1 MNLSSI
7 PKIIILLLFSVSV
20 WTDVIAQPQIN
31 ICLTGR
37 VVENLKSYGQSFLN
51 AAYLARDQNNLADKV
66 EINSYFYNN
75 RPLEPIHVYNKMVHD
90 GCAAIIGF
98 EYLSD
103 LLLATKEQKSDKIPI
118 FTSYAS
124 TTNADQLPK
133 NIFIF
138 MPSYDSQA
146 KKMLDYL
153 HKRFNKIDNVL
164 VITEINRDEMLK
176 YKEVYSYELGKENI
190 KYDTFDFLEN
200 DSDILAKLNKFL
212 NKNKYN
218 YVFLLS
224 GAIAS
229 AKIADAM
236 NDHNTIFIGTENFG
250 SSVSQSF
257 FMRLK
262 DKVIRSYFIRNLD
275 FLKPSPILS
284 KFERTYLQKY
294 HENPTILAAYTYDAM
309 NIILKS
315 FNKSGVVDTYSMFPI
330 NYDGVTGVY
339 LRDNKFHRST
349 DYVILS
355 VTKDGYIYEQ

>member
-7 PKIIILLLFSVSV
+7 LKIITALILSLLV
-20 WTDVIAQPQIN
+20 WADVIAQPQIN
-31 ICLTGR
+31 ICFTGR

-51 AAYLARDQNNLADKV
+51 AAYLARDQNNLTNKI
-66 EINSYFYNN
+66 EIKNYFYNN
-75 RPLEPIHVYNKMVHD
+75 RPLEPIHVYNQMVHE

-103 LLLATKEQKSDKIPI
+103 LLLAAKEQKNDEIPI

-124 TTNADQLPK
+124 TTKADQLPQ

-146 KKMLDYL
+146 KKMLHYL
-153 HKRFNKIDNVL
+153 HKRFSNIDNVL
-164 VITEINRDEMLK
+164 LITQINRDEMLK
-176 YKEVYSYELGKENI
+176 YKEVYSYLLSKKNI

-200 DSDILAKLNKFL
+200 DRHILDRLNKFL
-212 NKNKYN
+212 SKNKYN

-250 SSVSQSF
+250 SSVSQTF
-257 FMRLK
+257 FMRLH

-275 FLKPSPILS
+275 FLKPTPRLA
-284 KFERTYLQKY
+284 KFEKAYSQKY
-294 HENPTILAAYTYDAM
+294 HEKPTILAAYTYDAM
-309 NIILKS
+309 NIILRS
-315 FNKSGVVDTYSMFPI
+315 FNKMGSVDTGSIFVV
-330 NYDGVTGVY
+330 NYDGVTGAY
-339 LRDNKFHRST
+339 LRNNKFYRST
-349 DYVILS
+349 NYIILS
-355 VTKDGYIYEQ
+355 VTKDGYAYEQ

>member
-7 PKIIILLLFSVSV
+7 PKTIISLLIFASA
-20 WTDVIAQPQIN
+20 WTDVIAQPQIK

-51 AAYLARDQNNLADKV
+51 AAHLVREQNNLADKV
-66 EINSYFYNN
+66 EIKSYFYNN
-75 RPLEPIHVYNKMVHD
+75 RPLEPIHIYNQMIHD

-138 MPSYDSQA
+138 MPSYNAQA
-146 KKMLDYL
+146 KEMLRYL
-153 HKRFNKIDNVL
+153 HKRFNTMDNIL
-164 VITEINRDEMLK
+164 LITEINRDEMLK
-176 YKEVYSYELGKENI
+176 YKEVYSHELSKENI

-200 DSDILAKLNKFL
+200 DGDMPGKLNKFL
-212 NKNKYN
+212 NKNKYD

-250 SSVSQSF
+250 SSVSQTF
-257 FMRLK
+257 FMRLN

-275 FLKPSPILS
+275 YLKPSPILS
-284 KFERTYLQKY
+284 KFEKTYSQKY
-294 HENPTILAAYTYDAM
+294 HEKPTLLAAYTYDAM
-309 NIILKS
+309 SIILKS
-315 FNKSGVVDTYSMFPI
+315 FHKSGSVDTNSIFPI
-330 NYDGVTGVY
+330 NYNGITGAY

-349 DYVILS
+349 NYVILS
-355 VTKDGYIYEQ
+355 VNKDGYAYEQ